1 MAILLP
7 TKIIVLK
14 YNEILPA
21 VSYHTMNG
29 LALIR
34 IFPSFYIADILLTM
48 ILFSPNIHRIRYIG
62 YDVY

>member
-1 MAILLP
+1 MPA
-7 TKIIVLK
+7 KIIVLK

-34 IFPSFYIADILLTM
+34 IFPSLKIKFQRPKWKKSVI
-48 ILFSPNIHRIRYIG
+48 
-62 YDVY
+62 V